1 MVTYQQQLF
10 RVNMM
15 SNIEPLCVG
24 EDCEVLLN
32 FTLSLTDGTVV
43 DATEENQPMRLRIG
57 DGSLIAGLEQSLF
70 GMKSGD
76 HQCLLIDPRDA
87 FGFPDET
94 NLHEMSR
101 AEFSGEIELQAGLII
116 GFSTP
121 AGDDVPGTIKDIKG
135 DTVLVD
141 FNHPLAGREIIF
153 DVEVLDVT
161 RADS

>member
-1 MVTYQQQLF
+1 
-10 RVNMM
+10 M

-57 DGSLIAGLEQSLF
+57 DGSLIEGLEQSLY
-70 GMKSGD
+70 GMKAGD
-76 HQCLLIDPRDA
+76 RQCLSIGPRDA

-94 NLHEMSR
+94 NLHEMPRS
-101 AEFSGEIELQAGLII
+101 EFADDIELKIGLII

-121 AGDDVPGTIKDIKG
+121 AGDDVPGTIKDLK
-135 DTVLVD
+135 DDVVLVD

-153 DVEVLDVT
+153 DVEILSVKRVD
-161 RADS
+161 A

>member
-1 MVTYQQQLF
+1 
-10 RVNMM
+10 M

-43 DATEENQPMRLRIG
+43 DATEENQPMRLRMG
-57 DGSLIAGLEQSLF
+57 DGSLIEGLEQSLY
-70 GMKSGD
+70 GMKAGD
-76 HQCLLIDPRDA
+76 HQCLSIEPRDA

-94 NLHEMSR
+94 NLHEMPRSEF
-101 AEFSGEIELQAGLII
+101 AEDIELKPGLII

-121 AGDDVPGTIKDIKG
+121 AGDEVPGTIKDLK
-135 DTVLVD
+135 DDLVLVD

-153 DVEVLDVT
+153 DVEILEVRRLDP
-161 RADS
+161 

>member
-1 MVTYQQQLF
+1 
-10 RVNMM
+10 M

-43 DATEENQPMRLRIG
+43 DATEENQPMRLSIG
-57 DGSLIAGLEQSLF
+57 DGSLITGLEQSLY
-70 GMKSGD
+70 GMKEGD

-94 NLHEMSR
+94 KLHEMSR
-101 AEFSGEIELQAGLII
+101 DEFADDIKLEAGLII

-121 AGDDVPGTIKDIKG
+121 AGDDVPGTIKDLKDDI
-135 DTVLVD
+135 VLVD

-153 DVEVLDVT
+153 DVQVLEVIRVG
-161 RADS
+161 S